1 MKAFIT
7 VTAITLALAGAP
19 SFAQQAG
26 QQQAAQPPAGKQ
38 AGPAAGTHGQ
48 SMSGRIPVT
57 AASEIVGRNVQDA
70 SGKSA
75 GEVEYLM
82 LSLADGAVRYVVL
95 GSGGILNFGRDYFV
109 ALPWDQVAEVP
120 ANGAI
125 RLSVSTDQLN
135 NAPRFTRE
143 ALTDLTKPAV
153 LTSVIDHYRTPGG
166 AQGQTSAAGQ
176 SSPSQQQQQQQ
187 QAQSQGAKPGQAQKQ
202 AGQGGSE
209 PQLMIGRTITTT
221 MMAPVLARSGQITG
235 AEVRTQDGKV
245 VGEIDQVMID
255 TSHGQVAY
263 ALLARGGFL
272 GIGEDWVP
280 VPVEALSWTPEQQ
293 TLTVAANEKQVNQI
307 PVLKRSDL
315 PQSVNAG
322 QVRSLYQRFGLTPY
336 WQQMASSEPPTAK
349 GAQ

>member
-1 MKAFIT
+1 MKAFM
-7 VTAITLALAGAP
+7 TATALVLTLAGAP

-26 QQQAAQPPAGKQ
+26 QQQAAQPPASKQ
-38 AGPAAGTHGQ
+38 PGQAAGAQGQ

-57 AASEIVGRNVQDA
+57 AASQIVGRNVQDA

-95 GSGGILNFGRDYFV
+95 GSGGILNFGQDYFV
-109 ALPWDQVAEVP
+109 ALPWDRVAEVP
-120 ANGAI
+120 ANGSV

-135 NAPRFTRE
+135 SAPRFTRE

-166 AQGQTSAAGQ
+166 AQAQGQPPAAGQ
-176 SSPSQQQQQQQ
+176 SAAPPTPQQ
-187 QAQSQGAKPGQAQKQ
+187 QAQSQGATPGQGQKQ

-245 VGEIDQVMID
+245 VGEVDQVMID

-280 VPVEALSWTPEQQ
+280 VPLEALSWTPEQQ
-293 TLTVAANEKQVNQI
+293 TLTIAANEKQVNQI
-307 PVLKRSDL
+307 PVLKRSNL
-315 PQSVNAG
+315 PQSVNAA

-336 WQQMASSEPPTAK
+336 WQQMASSEPPSAK
-349 GAQ
+349 GVQ